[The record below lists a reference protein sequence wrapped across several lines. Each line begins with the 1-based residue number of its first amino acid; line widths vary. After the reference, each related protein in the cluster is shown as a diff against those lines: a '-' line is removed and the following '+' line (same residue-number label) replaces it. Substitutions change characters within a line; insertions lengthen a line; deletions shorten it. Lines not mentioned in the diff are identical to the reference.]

1 MRQIREWRE
10 ALKRGGMSPRRRW
23 QLIAAV
29 VGFYL
34 VRDLLLYVVLPA
46 AIWLRAK

>member
-1 MRQIREWRE
+1 MRIRELRE
-10 ALKRGGMSPRRRW
+10 KLRSGGLPRRKRL

-34 VRDLLLYVVLPA
+34 VRDLFLYVVLPA
-46 AIWLRAK
+46 LIWVRAG

>member
-1 MRQIREWRE
+1 MRIRQLRE
-10 ALKRGGMSPRRRW
+10 KLKTGGLTRRKRL

-34 VRDLLLYVVLPA
+34 VRDLFLYVLLPA
-46 AIWLRAK
+46 LVWAQAR